1 MTADAT
7 ARADTAGQGP
17 VRHFTATGYVV
28 NAARTQMLLVRH
40 RKLGLWLP
48 AGGHLDPNELPH
60 EAAVREVL
68 EETGVHAR
76 LVQLG
81 EPVVTT
87 TRPGVSELPQP
98 WVMLEQH
105 IPATAREPEHTHLD
119 LCYLLEADDSVPPLA
134 QDTEVSAA
142 RWWDRATIGS
152 QPDVVRPPPPDLT
165 TRAGPVSRQ
174 VTLAGGTR
182 GVPVRPGSGT
192 ASRGPAGGGVGR

>member
-1 MTADAT
+1 MVSDPAPPPEPVDP
-7 ARADTAGQGP
+7 GM

-28 NAARTQMLLVRH
+28 NAARTRMLLVRH
-40 RKLGLWLP
+40 RRLGFWLP

-87 TRPGVSELPQP
+87 TGPGVSELPRP

-152 QPDVVRPPPPDLT
+152 QPDVADAVRSFARLHLT
-165 TRAGPVSRQ
+165 
-174 VTLAGGTR
+174 
-182 GVPVRPGSGT
+182 
-192 ASRGPAGGGVGR
+192 

>member
-28 NAARTQMLLVRH
+28 NAARTRMLLVRH
-40 RKLGLWLP
+40 RRLGFWLP

-87 TRPGVSELPQP
+87 TGPGVSELPRP

-152 QPDVVRPPPPDLT
+152 QPDVADAVRSFARLHLT
-165 TRAGPVSRQ
+165 
-174 VTLAGGTR
+174 
-182 GVPVRPGSGT
+182 
-192 ASRGPAGGGVGR
+192 